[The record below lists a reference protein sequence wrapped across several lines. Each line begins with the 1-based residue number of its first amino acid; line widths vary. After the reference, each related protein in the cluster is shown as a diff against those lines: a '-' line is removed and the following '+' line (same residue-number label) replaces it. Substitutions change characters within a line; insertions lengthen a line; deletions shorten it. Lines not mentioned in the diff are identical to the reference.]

1 MIILVLI
8 IFFLYEICDS
18 FSLKVPIFFYIADW
32 TYVNIQ
38 AGQVTRISP
47 RYRGLVYG
55 VSIHKEVK
63 GLKYTI
69 S

>member
-63 GLKYTI
+63 GLQYTI